1 MTLQMPQLPGPLP
14 TWLTG
19 CRTPGVGRQAG
30 VQCAIEAG
38 LAWLANEWESEV
50 KPAKPPGCAIHHQPA
65 ERNYDLHFNLPGG
78 FVQVREGGRC
88 GERGLCAVGQSM
100 HVSHPRCVAL
110 RGSIYLRGRCACGME
125 QDQSCVTVV
134 LGPAGRAVA
143 ALPAARPRPHGG
155 GGGDEDGW
163 VPGGACGGREDTG
176 RHAAA
181 AGKGQCGDEH
191 ASRPAPRLT
200 CCADCR
206 HSGRGSSRASRWWA
220 WRRWWRSWGTYGEMG
235 SLPSKEQETGP

>member
-78 FVQVREGGRC
+78 FLQVREGGRC

-125 QDQSCVTVV
+125 QDQSCVSCSALLAV
-134 LGPAGRAVA
+134 LSLLFR
-143 ALPAARPRPHGG
+143 RP
-155 GGGDEDGW
+155 
-163 VPGGACGGREDTG
+163 VPGHMVVVAETRMDGYLEAPVEGAKILDDTLL
-176 RHAAA
+176 RLAKANAVTNMPHD
-181 AGKGQCGDEH
+181 Q
-191 ASRPAPRLT
+191 RP
-200 CCADCR
+200 
-206 HSGRGSSRASRWWA
+206 G
-220 WRRWWRSWGTYGEMG
+220 
-235 SLPSKEQETGP
+235 